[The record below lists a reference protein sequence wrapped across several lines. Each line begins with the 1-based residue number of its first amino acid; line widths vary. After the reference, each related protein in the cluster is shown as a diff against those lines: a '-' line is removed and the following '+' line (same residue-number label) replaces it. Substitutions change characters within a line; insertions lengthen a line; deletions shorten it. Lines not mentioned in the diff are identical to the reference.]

1 MIKIV
6 SWIAQA
12 SVGALGILTPE
23 QMQELAAFTDGLL
36 SLVLTL
42 SVASLTIVV
51 PMLLRGLHKKIE
63 SAKAQ
68 EQWKFLAHIAE
79 LSVNA
84 AEQSILHKD
93 NAIKYDYA
101 VKMITDAAKH
111 HGIKFVTTEVC
122 RVLIEASVLAAKKG
136 IKTTPSV

>member
-1 MIKIV
+1 MVKIFSWVTQV
-6 SWIAQA
+6 SV
-12 SVGALGILTPE
+12 SALGVLTPE
-23 QMQELAAFTDGLL
+23 QMQELSAFTDGLL

-42 SVASLTIVV
+42 SIASLTIVV
-51 PMLLRGLHKKIE
+51 PMLLRGLQKKIE

-68 EQWKFLAHIAE
+68 EQWKFLAHLAE
-79 LSVNA
+79 LAVNA

-93 NAIKYDYA
+93 NTIKYDYA
-101 VKMITDAAKH
+101 VKIITDAAKH

>member
-1 MIKIV
+1 MVKIF
-6 SWIAQA
+6 SWLTQA

-51 PMLLRGLHKKIE
+51 PMLLRGLQKKIE

-68 EQWKFLAHIAE
+68 EEWKLLAHIAE
-79 LSVNA
+79 LAVNA

-101 VKMITDAAKH
+101 VKIITDAANH
-111 HGIKFVTTEVC
+111 HGMKFVTAEIC

-136 IKTTPSV
+136 IKTTPSA